1 MGLKSSWHVRATS
14 VLLLM
19 LSATPAGARTLAAIK
34 ADGVLRVGLTGD
46 YAPYALRGPDGKI
59 TGADASVAQALAQ
72 NLGVGLEIVP
82 TTWKSMTRD
91 FKAGDFDI
99 AMGGVSVTADRA
111 MIGDFSTTV
120 MSDGKRPI
128 VRCADKDRYTSIAT
142 INQPGVRVVVNPGG
156 TNEVFAKAH
165 FPNADLQLDP
175 DNRTTFDAVAAG
187 LADVMITDGAEV
199 DYQARRHPGVLCAA
213 AVPHA
218 FDHFDKAYWMTR
230 DPFLKAAVD
239 AFLKQGIDTG
249 DYQRELA
256 AQAGKS

>member
-1 MGLKSSWHVRATS
+1 MGFKSSWHVRATS

-111 MIGDFSTTV
+111 MIGDFST
-120 MSDGKRPI
+120 
-128 VRCADKDRYTSIAT
+128 
-142 INQPGVRVVVNPGG
+142 
-156 TNEVFAKAH
+156 
-165 FPNADLQLDP
+165 
-175 DNRTTFDAVAAG
+175 
-187 LADVMITDGAEV
+187 
-199 DYQARRHPGVLCAA
+199 
-213 AVPHA
+213 
-218 FDHFDKAYWMTR
+218 
-230 DPFLKAAVD
+230 
-239 AFLKQGIDTG
+239 
-249 DYQRELA
+249 
-256 AQAGKS
+256 

>member
-1 MGLKSSWHVRATS
+1 MDLKSSWHIRATL
-14 VLLLM
+14 VLFLV
-19 LSATPAGARTLAAIK
+19 LSAAPARARTLAAIE
-34 ADGVLRVGLTGD
+34 ADGRLRVGLTGD
-46 YAPYALRGPDGKI
+46 YAPYALRGPDGK
-59 TGADASVAQALAQ
+59 TTVADVSVAQALAQ
-72 NLGVGLEIVP
+72 NLGVGLEIV
-82 TTWKSMTRD
+82 
-91 FKAGDFDI
+91 
-99 AMGGVSVTADRA
+99 
-111 MIGDFSTTV
+111 
-120 MSDGKRPI
+120 
-128 VRCADKDRYTSIAT
+128 
-142 INQPGVRVVVNPGG
+142 
-156 TNEVFAKAH
+156 
-165 FPNADLQLDP
+165 QLDL
-175 DNRTTFDAVAAG
+175 DNRTIFDVVAAG